1 MDRAD
6 SERRSDNRGR
16 NDERMIFCPVC
27 ASSPNL
33 IISILDTRKGRTVR
47 LFECG
52 CGEIIW
58 DD

>member
-6 SERRSDNRGR
+6 SERRSDNKAR
-16 NDERMIFCPVC
+16 NDERIIFCPTC
-27 ASSPNL
+27 ASTPNL
-33 IISILDTRKGRTVR
+33 IVSILDTRKGRTVR

>member
-6 SERRSDNRGR
+6 SERHSDRR
-16 NDERMIFCPVC
+16 VKNDKRTILCPTC
-27 ASSPNL
+27 ASSPHL
-33 IISILDTRKGRTVR
+33 IVSILDTGKGKTVR